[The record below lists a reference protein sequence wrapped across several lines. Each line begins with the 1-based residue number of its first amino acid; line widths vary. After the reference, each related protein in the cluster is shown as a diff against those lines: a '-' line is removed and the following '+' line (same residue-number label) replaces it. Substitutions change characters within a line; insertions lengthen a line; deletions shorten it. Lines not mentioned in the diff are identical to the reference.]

1 MTTAPRQLV
10 YQFTMT
16 LQEITPAIWRR
27 LQVPATY
34 TFWDLHVALQDAM
47 GWLDYHL
54 HVFRLRRPPK
64 QIWIEIGIPDDE
76 GSDDQVLSGWDI
88 PLRTYFTVPG
98 QTASYLY
105 DFGDGWHH
113 EVVLEGILLKEHGV
127 KYPRCLAGARAC
139 PPEDCGSVPGYER
152 LLDIFRHPGHA
163 DYQDTIAWLK
173 GHAKNYYPSL
183 NFSQFV
189 EGRRWCPWARAGL
202 EEVRV
207 FAGDEPCNGEERCR
221 ALARFYALQSTIN

>member
-34 TFWDLHVALQDAM
+34 TFWVLHVALQDAM

-76 GSDDQVLSGWDI
+76 GSDDQVLSGWEI
-88 PLRTYFTVPG
+88 SLRTYFTVPG

-152 LLDIFRHPGHA
+152 LLDILRHPGHA

-173 GHAKNYYPSL
+173 GHAKNYYPYDPEAFDPGHIVFT
-183 NFSQFV
+183 NPKRRWRRAFV
-189 EGRRWCPWARAGL
+189 EPEDR
-202 EEVRV
+202 
-207 FAGDEPCNGEERCR
+207 
-221 ALARFYALQSTIN
+221 